1 MKHKIIPV
9 KNVARLAS
17 AYQALEERPLNTPG
31 MGLVWGDTG
40 RGKTTAT
47 TWLINR
53 CNGIYVRALA
63 LWNATAMIRAIA
75 EELDVDAKGTRSVIE
90 MRVIEKLAE
99 TQRPLF
105 VDEADHIVG
114 NEQMMETLRDIHDL
128 STVPVIMIGMG
139 QMRKKVA
146 RYDQL
151 ENRIMHW
158 IEFAPCDHEDA
169 VTLAK
174 GMCEVEIESSLLDE
188 LIDMTRGEIRR
199 LVVGLAQIEN
209 EAKAQNLACIGKA
222 QFKREFFLG
231 QRPVNKGRKA

>member
-1 MKHKIIPV
+1 MKHQIIPV

-17 AYQALEERPLNTPG
+17 AYQALEERPINTPG

-63 LWNATAMIRAIA
+63 LWNATSMIRAIA
-75 EELDVDAKGTRSVIE
+75 EELDIDAKGTRAVIE

-128 STVPVIMIGMG
+128 STVPVVMIGMAN
-139 QMRKKVA
+139 MRKKIA
-146 RYDQL
+146 RYAQL

-158 IEFAPCDHEDA
+158 IEFAPCDRDDA
-169 VTLAK
+169 ITMAK
-174 GMCEVEIESSLLDE
+174 GLCDVNIEESLLDE
-188 LIDMTRGEIRR
+188 LIDATRGEIRR
-199 LVVGLAQIEN
+199 LVVGLAQIED
-209 EAKAQNLACIGKA
+209 EAKTQGLSIIGKS

-231 QRPVNKGRKA
+231 QRPTTKGRR

>member
-17 AYQALEERPLNTPG
+17 AYQALESRPLNTPG

-63 LWNATAMIRAIA
+63 LWNASSMLRAIA
-75 EELDVDAKGTRSVIE
+75 EELDLDTKGTRTALEV
-90 MRVIEKLAE
+90 RVIERLAE

-146 RYDQL
+146 RYEQL

-158 IEFAPCDHEDA
+158 VEFSACDHEDA
-169 VTLAK
+169 VTLSR
-174 GMCEVEIESSLLDE
+174 GMCDVEVEEDLLNE
-188 LIDMTRGEIRR
+188 LIEMTRGEIRR
-199 LVVGLAQIEN
+199 LVVGLAQIED
-209 EAKAQNLACIGKA
+209 EAKVQGLSKIGKS
-222 QFKREFFLG
+222 QFKRDFFLG
-231 QRPVNKGRKA
+231 QRPNLKGGR

>member
-17 AYQALEERPLNTPG
+17 AYQALEARPLNTPG
-31 MGLVWGDTG
+31 MGLVWGETG

-53 CNGIYVRALA
+53 CNGVYVRALA
-63 LWNATAMIRAIA
+63 LWNASSMLRAIA
-75 EELDVDAKGTRSVIE
+75 EELDLDTKGTRTALEV
-90 MRVIEKLAE
+90 RVIEKLAE

-128 STVPVIMIGMG
+128 STVPVLMVGMG

-146 RYDQL
+146 RYAQL

-158 IEFAPCDHEDA
+158 IEFAPCDREDA
-169 VTLAK
+169 INMAK
-174 GMCEVEIESSLLDE
+174 GMCEIEVEEALLND

-199 LVVGLAQIEN
+199 LVVGLAQIED
-209 EAKAQNLACIGKA
+209 EAKSRGLSKIGKNE
-222 QFKREFFLG
+222 FKRDFFLG
-231 QRPVNKGRKA
+231 QRPSLKGGR

>member
-17 AYQALEERPLNTPG
+17 AYQALESRPLNTPG
-31 MGLVWGDTG
+31 MGLVWGETG

-63 LWNATAMIRAIA
+63 LWNASSMLRAIA
-75 EELDVDAKGTRSVIE
+75 EELDLDTKGTRTALEV
-90 MRVIEKLAE
+90 RVIEKLAE

-128 STVPVIMIGMG
+128 STVPVIMVGMG

-146 RYDQL
+146 RYAQL

-158 IEFAPCDHEDA
+158 IEFAPCDREDA
-169 VTLAK
+169 VTMAK
-174 GMCEVEIESSLLDE
+174 GMCEVEVEEDLLHE

-199 LVVGLAQIEN
+199 LVVGLAQIED
-209 EAKAQNLACIGKA
+209 EAKSRGLLKIGKSE
-222 QFKREFFLG
+222 FKRDFFLG
-231 QRPVNKGRKA
+231 QRPGSKGGR

>member
-17 AYQALEERPLNTPG
+17 AYQALEDRPFNTPG
-31 MGLVWGDTG
+31 MGLVWGDSG
-40 RGKTTAT
+40 LGKTTAT

-53 CNGIYVRALA
+53 CNGVYVRALA
-63 LWNATAMIRAIA
+63 LWNASAMIRAIA
-75 EELDVDAKGTRSVIE
+75 EELDLDTKGTRAALE

-128 STVPVIMIGMG
+128 STVPVLMIGMG
-139 QMRKKVA
+139 QMRKKIA
-146 RYDQL
+146 RYAQL

-158 IEFAPCDHEDA
+158 IEFAPCDHDDA
-169 VTLAK
+169 VTMAK
-174 GMCEVEIESSLLDE
+174 GMCEVEIQDDLLNE
-188 LIDMTRGEIRR
+188 LIAATRGEIRR
-199 LVVGLAQIEN
+199 LVVGLAQIEQ
-209 EAKAQNLACIGKA
+209 EAKIQGLSMIGKS
-222 QFKREFFLG
+222 QFKRDFFLG
-231 QRPVNKGRKA
+231 HRPTKRGH

>member
-17 AYQALEERPLNTPG
+17 AYQALESRPLNTPG

-63 LWNATAMIRAIA
+63 LWNASSMLRAIA
-75 EELDVDAKGTRSVIE
+75 EELDLDTKGTRTALEV
-90 MRVIEKLAE
+90 RVIERLAE

-146 RYDQL
+146 RYAQL

-158 IEFAPCDHEDA
+158 VEFSACDHEDA
-169 VTLAK
+169 VTLSR
-174 GMCEVEIESSLLDE
+174 GMCDVEVEEDLLNE
-188 LIDMTRGEIRR
+188 LIEMTRGEIRR
-199 LVVGLAQIEN
+199 LVVGLAQIED
-209 EAKAQNLACIGKA
+209 EAKVQGLSTIGKS
-222 QFKREFFLG
+222 QFKRDFFLG
-231 QRPVNKGRKA
+231 QRPNLKGGR

>member
-17 AYQALEERPLNTPG
+17 AYQALEDRPLNTPG

-75 EELDVDAKGTRSVIE
+75 EELDIDSKGTRAVIE

-128 STVPVIMIGMG
+128 STVPVVMIGMG
-139 QMRKKVA
+139 QMRKKIA
-146 RYDQL
+146 RYAQL

-169 VTLAK
+169 VTMAR
-174 GMCEVEIESSLLDE
+174 GMCEVEIEDELLDE
-188 LIDMTRGEIRR
+188 LISMTRGEIRR

-209 EAKAQNLACIGKA
+209 EAKSQGIEIIGKS

-231 QRPVNKGRKA
+231 QRPATKGRH

>member
-17 AYQALEERPLNTPG
+17 AYQALEDRPLNTPG
-31 MGLVWGDTG
+31 MGLVWGETG

-53 CNGIYVRALA
+53 CHGVYVRALA
-63 LWNATAMIRAIA
+63 LWNASSMLRAIA
-75 EELDVDAKGTRSVIE
+75 EELDIDSKGTRNTLIV
-90 MRVIEKLAE
+90 RVIEALAQ

-105 VDEADHIVG
+105 VDEADHIIG
-114 NEQMMETLRDIHDL
+114 HEQMMETLRDIHDL
-128 STVPVIMIGMG
+128 STVPVILIGMG

-146 RYDQL
+146 RYAQL

-158 IEFAPCDHEDA
+158 IEFGPCDREDA
-169 VTLAK
+169 INLAN
-174 GMCEVEIESSLLDE
+174 GMCEVDVEEALLDE
-188 LIDMTRGEIRR
+188 LISATRGEVRR
-199 LVVGLAQIEN
+199 LVVGLAQIED
-209 EAKAQNLACIGKA
+209 EAKVQGLSRIGKS

-231 QRPVNKGRKA
+231 QRPGTKGGR

>member
-17 AYQALEERPLNTPG
+17 AYQALESRPLNTPG
-31 MGLVWGDTG
+31 MGLVWGETG

-53 CNGIYVRALA
+53 CNGVYVRALA
-63 LWNATAMIRAIA
+63 LWNASSMLRAIA
-75 EELDVDAKGTRSVIE
+75 EELDLDTKGTRTALEV
-90 MRVIEKLAE
+90 RVIEKLAE

-128 STVPVIMIGMG
+128 STVPVLMVGMG

-146 RYDQL
+146 RYAQL

-158 IEFAPCDHEDA
+158 IEFAPCDREDA
-169 VTLAK
+169 VTMAK
-174 GMCEVEIESSLLDE
+174 GMCDVEIDEALLHK

-199 LVVGLAQIEN
+199 LVVGLAQIED
-209 EAKAQNLACIGKA
+209 EAKSRGLSKIGKSE
-222 QFKREFFLG
+222 FKRDFFLG
-231 QRPVNKGRKA
+231 QRPGSRGGR

>member
-17 AYQALEERPLNTPG
+17 AYQALENRPLNTPG

-63 LWNATAMIRAIA
+63 LWNASSMLRAIA
-75 EELDVDAKGTRSVIE
+75 EELDLDPKGTRSALEV
-90 MRVIEKLAE
+90 RVIEKLAE

-105 VDEADHIVG
+105 IDEADHIVG

-146 RYDQL
+146 RYAQL

-158 IEFAPCDHEDA
+158 VEFSACDHEDG
-169 VTLAK
+169 VTLAR
-174 GMCEVEIESSLLDE
+174 GMCEVEVEDDLLNE
-188 LIDMTRGEIRR
+188 LIDMTRGEVRR
-199 LVVGLAQIEN
+199 LVVGLAQIED
-209 EAKAQNLACIGKA
+209 EAKVQGLLKIGKS
-222 QFKREFFLG
+222 QFKRDFFLG
-231 QRPVNKGRKA
+231 QRPNAKGGR

>member
-17 AYQALEERPLNTPG
+17 AYQALESRPLNTPG

-63 LWNATAMIRAIA
+63 LWNASSMLRAIA
-75 EELDVDAKGTRSVIE
+75 EELDLDTKGTRTALEV
-90 MRVIEKLAE
+90 RVIERLAE

-146 RYDQL
+146 RYAQL

-158 IEFAPCDHEDA
+158 VEFSACDHEDA
-169 VTLAK
+169 VTLSR
-174 GMCEVEIESSLLDE
+174 GMCDVEVEEDLLNE
-188 LIDMTRGEIRR
+188 LIEMTRGEIRR
-199 LVVGLAQIEN
+199 LVVGLAQIED
-209 EAKAQNLACIGKA
+209 EAKVQGLSKIGKS
-222 QFKREFFLG
+222 QFKRDFFLG
-231 QRPVNKGRKA
+231 QRPNLKGGR

>member
-9 KNVARLAS
+9 KNVTRLAQ
-17 AYQALEERPLNTPG
+17 AYHALESRPLNTPG

-47 TWLINR
+47 AWLINR
-53 CNGIYVRALA
+53 CNGVYVRALA
-63 LWNATAMIRAIA
+63 LWNATAMLRAIA
-75 EELDVDAKGTRSVIE
+75 EELDLDTKGTRTALE

-114 NEQMMETLRDIHDL
+114 NELMMEALRDIHDL
-128 STVPVIMIGMG
+128 STVPVVLIGMG

-146 RYDQL
+146 RYAQL
-151 ENRIMHW
+151 ENRIMQW

-169 VTLAK
+169 ITMAK
-174 GMCEVEIESSLLDE
+174 GMCEVEVEEELLTE
-188 LIDMTRGEIRR
+188 LIEMTRGEVRR
-199 LVVGLAQIEN
+199 LVVGLAQIED
-209 EAKAQNLACIGKA
+209 EAKVQSVLKIGKS

-231 QRPVNKGRKA
+231 QRPNTRGTR